1 MTDSRSDTQA
11 QQTSGGFAGT
21 ARQRAIEA
29 YDNARGS
36 VAGAGQRASDA
47 VELAPLIALAGG
59 LAAGA
64 LIAALLP
71 RTEAETRVVRP
82 TARRVRRSATAAVR
96 AAKDTGT
103 ERLGELGLTRQKGE
117 ETIRSL
123 LEGVTDAARAS
134 GQAALDAAKSNPR

>member
-1 MTDSRSDTQA
+1 MIDDNPTPAARE
-11 QQTSGGFAGT
+11 QTGEPSAS

-29 YDNARGS
+29 YDSARERVTDTLS
-36 VAGAGQRASDA
+36 
-47 VELAPLIALAGG
+47 EAPLIALAGG

-71 RTEAETRVVRP
+71 RTESETRLVRP
-82 TARRVRRSATAAVR
+82 TARRVKETARAAYK

-103 ERLGELGLTRQKGE
+103 GRLNELGLNREKGE

-123 LEGVTDAARAS
+123 LQGVTDAAKAS
-134 GQAALDAAKSNPR
+134 GQAALDAARNKA